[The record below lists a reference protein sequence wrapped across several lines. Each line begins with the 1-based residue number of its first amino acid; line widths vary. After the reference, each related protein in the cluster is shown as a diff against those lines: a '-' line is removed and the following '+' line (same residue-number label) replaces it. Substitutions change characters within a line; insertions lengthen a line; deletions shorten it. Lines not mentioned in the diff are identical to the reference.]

1 MDVVRNVAVRSD
13 VERAPRV
20 GEFRLKDE
28 VPARRGIHR
37 QRGDGERGVRVPS
50 AKFLAAKVSLVP
62 AAKVLRLFRL
72 PSLLRIGQSH
82 REPGRKVRLEVKRQQ
97 RSRGDGDAKPAHE
110 VRVVGRVRTLE
121 RRGRLRGHLLKRGE
135 RNVRERAESPT
146 SRAEGRERFAV
157 RHDGVAV
164 LVGFERSRR
173 RRAGDEVRR
182 LASAVVVHDGET
194 RKGGHRGV
202 RDFERG
208 AHHGG
213 GRALEHAAEPHGPV
227 SGAHLRVGALRD
239 GGRGE
244 LARLEQHGGLVH
256 REFRARSNIRGEVKP
271 GIDAEL
277 QDVTTPR

>member
-13 VERAPRV
+13 DERAPLV
-20 GEFRLKDE
+20 GEIHLEDE

-37 QRGDGERGVRVPS
+37 QRGDGEGGVRVPS
-50 AKFLAAKVSLVP
+50 AKFLAAKVSPVP

-121 RRGRLRGHLLKRGE
+121 RRGRLRGRLLKRGE

-173 RRAGDEVRR
+173 RRA
-182 LASAVVVHDGET
+182 ATKCVVSPAPSLFAT
-194 RKGGHRGV
+194 AKNARGHRGV

-227 SGAHLRVGALRD
+227 SALIC
-239 GGRGE
+239 
-244 LARLEQHGGLVH
+244 A
-256 REFRARSNIRGEVKP
+256 
-271 GIDAEL
+271 
-277 QDVTTPR
+277 